1 MNEEIMRKFKINMR
15 LDACFN
21 SINEISTAA
30 YEYMI
35 GENKINEVDNEK
47 QRLNKIYREEQ
58 EKLKVIPGYYGEHA
72 TCRKLTTDEAMEK
85 IKNGEAYIIN
95 VK

>member
-35 GENKINEVDNEK
+35 GENKINEVEELIIALECIPSYVKEIEQIVLEIADDYETEIMELRNE
-47 QRLNKIYREEQ
+47 
-58 EKLKVIPGYYGEHA
+58 
-72 TCRKLTTDEAMEK
+72 
-85 IKNGEAYIIN
+85 
-95 VK
+95 

>member
-1 MNEEIMRKFKINMR
+1 MNEEIMRKFKMNMR

-35 GENKINEVDNEK
+35 GENKINDVEELIIALECIPSYVKEIEQIVLEIADDYETEIMELRNE
-47 QRLNKIYREEQ
+47 
-58 EKLKVIPGYYGEHA
+58 
-72 TCRKLTTDEAMEK
+72 
-85 IKNGEAYIIN
+85 
-95 VK
+95 